1 MIVKI
6 YNTEESRYL
15 NKSEIL
21 ECIRNENI
29 KGFFCIN
36 TFDNLELSD
45 LSNKEY
51 PRYIVQLKLRENYN
65 AYNGTK
71 TKHIGGIYY
80 EQ

>member
-1 MIVKI
+1 MIIKI

-15 NKSEIL
+15 NQSEIL

-36 TFDNLELSD
+36 AFDNLETFD

-51 PRYIVQLKLRENYN
+51 PRYIIQLKLREKYNLYN
-65 AYNGTK
+65 AIK
-71 TKHIGGIYY
+71 TKHIGGNLL
-80 EQ
+80 